1 MDYYVPLQQD
11 EMCEKVTLPRYT
23 PHILGRRLALTSTAY
38 KYLDIGISVGPTSFV
53 EILIG
58 DNRGNQI
65 ILAHAT
71 WTALFQKR
79 VDIER
84 LAQSTSPSS
93 TLSIQDLIVQLIKL
107 RNENIVKLTL
117 RDTCMY
123 LKPKTVLF
131 LFELEQCVEHI
142 YYSLYQYTYTVSEK
156 YKHFVTLLRQNYVNN
171 KCDAAKL
178 LREKYDKTSLLE
190 CEMLAYALDNI
201 VRDALH
207 DK

>member
-1 MDYYVPLQQD
+1 
-11 EMCEKVTLPRYT
+11 
-23 PHILGRRLALTSTAY
+23 LTSTAY

-65 ILAHAT
+65 ILPYAT

-79 VDIER
+79 MDIER
-84 LAQSTSPSS
+84 LVQSTPPSS
-93 TLSIQDLIVQLIKL
+93 ALPIQDLIVQLIKL
-107 RNENIVKLTL
+107 SNEKIVKLTL

-131 LFELEQCVEHI
+131 LLELEHCVEHI
-142 YYSLYQYTYTVSEK
+142 YYSLYQYTHTVSEK
-156 YKHFVTLLRQNYVNN
+156 YKHFVSLLRHNYVNN
-171 KCDAAKL
+171 KCDAVKL
-178 LREKYDKTSLLE
+178 LREKYDKTSLLD
-190 CEMLAYALDNI
+190 CEMLVYALDNI
-201 VRDALH
+201 VHDTLH

>member
-11 EMCEKVTLPRYT
+11 ETCEKIILPRYT
-23 PHILGRRLALTSTAY
+23 PRILGRRLALTSTAY
-38 KYLDIGISVGPTSFV
+38 KYLNIGISVGSTSFV

-79 VDIER
+79 MDIER
-84 LAQSTSPSS
+84 LVQSTSPSS
-93 TLSIQDLIVQLIKL
+93 ALPIQDLIVQLIKL
-107 RNENIVKLTL
+107 RNENVVKLTL

-156 YKHFVTLLRQNYVNN
+156 YKHFVSLLRQNYVNN

-201 VRDALH
+201 VHDALH